1 MSLADKVI
9 SNLTSREDV
18 SVVYLVAK
26 VELGKKLVTT
36 YTKSTKKKKTP
47 KPQQELHIT
56 FKSNVVNNGGETL
69 TWPATFTELMA
80 ASKDDGS
87 TADSP
92 EDTARAIYN
101 SLGIEDNTEIL
112 LLIGWCT
119 NKQRRLLALF
129 PESLADL

>member
-1 MSLADKVI
+1 MIEQNSILCNTSDQQSGMSLADKVI

-87 TADSP
+87 TADSQ
-92 EDTARAIYN
+92 EDSQSNLQFTGY
-101 SLGIEDNTEIL
+101 
-112 LLIGWCT
+112 
-119 NKQRRLLALF
+119 RR
-129 PESLADL
+129 